1 MTCRSDIRTRG
12 RKYARKREYIS
23 LLGLHNKYYNFS
35 NRNSLAHSSRGEKS
49 KFKALGGSAP
59 SQGCN
64 GGSTPRLPPA
74 SGGSLA
80 FFGLKT
86 EPSP

>member
-1 MTCRSDIRTRG
+1 MTCRSDIRTQG

-59 SQGCN
+59 SQDVEDL
-64 GGSTPRLPPA
+64 SHVFPLPLEVLWH
-74 SGGSLA
+74 SLA
-80 FFGLKT
+80 
-86 EPSP
+86 